1 MKKFNIL
8 ATTALIATIGS
19 VYATWVYASEEATAG
34 EITVAVSVAGK
45 GEAMEKGTIE
55 VTGEV
60 ALLIDDT
67 NGDYK
72 AELIVDES
80 KDDKLT
86 VTFTPKRGASE
97 DVIAYG
103 IVMEYVL
110 SVSGYEYEGE
120 SIFTVSDTA
129 TAIKTAIKDGDAAF
143 STTISAQEICNA
155 IKMSEIVLDTEAE
168 YGAFKDGLTGGSI
181 KITVRE
187 KTAQTA

>member
-19 VYATWVYASEEATAG
+19 VYATWVYASKDATAD

-67 NGDYK
+67 DGNYK
-72 AELIVDES
+72 AELIVDDS
-80 KDDKLT
+80 KDDELT
-86 VTFTPKRGASE
+86 VIFTPVNPGASE
-97 DVIAYG
+97 DEIANG

-110 SVSGYEYEGE
+110 TVSGYEYESE

-129 TAIKTAIKDGDAAF
+129 TAINGGNATL
-143 STTISAQEICNA
+143 STTISAQDICDA
-155 IKMSEIVLDTEAE
+155 ITMRDIVLDTEAE
-168 YGAFKDGLTGGSI
+168 YDAFKAGLTGGSI
-181 KITVRE
+181 TITVRE
-187 KTAQTA
+187 KTA

>member
-110 SVSGYEYEGE
+110 TVSGYEYESK

-129 TAIKTAIKDGDAAF
+129 TAINGGNATL

-187 KTAQTA
+187 KTA

>member
-19 VYATWVYASEEATAG
+19 VYATWVYASKEATAD
-34 EITVAVSVAGK
+34 EITVAVSVAGT
-45 GEAMEKGTIE
+45 GDPTEKGTIK

-72 AELIVDES
+72 AELVVDDS

-86 VTFTPKRGASE
+86 VTFTPVNPGASE
-97 DVIAYG
+97 DVIANG

-110 SVSGYEYEGE
+110 TVSGYEYESE

-129 TAIKTAIKDGDAAF
+129 TVINGGRATF
-143 STTISAQEICNA
+143 SATISAQEICNA

-168 YGAFKDGLTGGSI
+168 YNAFKAGLTSGSI
-181 KITVRE
+181 TITVRE
-187 KTAQTA
+187 KTA